1 MMVVMIMAMPVA
13 VAVVMMIMVMV
24 VIVVVMMVIMVVMMI
39 MPHLQ
44 SAFASAEGG
53 AKIAIF
59 DIAARRRNAF
69 ALDMMMVA
77 FLRQPHFVFKPQHLR
92 AVFAHRAIHIVVAR
106 QNFLHAIGKGRDHII
121 MVIEVTCF
129 DKFEFRVARGNFIG
143 EAVNAID

>member
-1 MMVVMIMAMPVA
+1 MMVVMIMAMPVT

-24 VIVVVMMVIMVVMMI
+24 VIVVVMMVIMVMMI

-44 SAFASAEGG
+44 PAFASAEGG

-121 MVIEVTCF
+121 MVIEVTRF
-129 DKFEFRVARGNFIG
+129 DKFDLRVARGNLIG
-143 EAVNAID
+143 EAVYAVD